1 MKRCFVRK
9 GCAINLFN
17 QALQCGAF
25 FMRPDMDVI
34 SAELA
39 AEIAE
44 REIADAA
51 HRQASRVIAAIRL
64 VPAYAVCPE
73 LVAQIAAALGAMCT
87 HLPPEAREIAQ
98 GYFDDC
104 HDDMRGFA

>member
-1 MKRCFVRK
+1 
-9 GCAINLFN
+9 
-17 QALQCGAF
+17 
-25 FMRPDMDVI
+25 MDVI
-34 SAELA
+34 HAELA

-51 HRQASRVIAAIRL
+51 HRHASRVIAAIRL

-73 LVAQIAAALGAMCT
+73 LVAQIAAALGTMCA
-87 HLPPEAREIAQ
+87 HLPPDAREIAQ

-104 HDDMRGFA
+104 HDDMRGFV

>member
-1 MKRCFVRK
+1 
-9 GCAINLFN
+9 
-17 QALQCGAF
+17 
-25 FMRPDMDVI
+25 
-34 SAELA
+34 
-39 AEIAE
+39 
-44 REIADAA
+44 
-51 HRQASRVIAAIRL
+51 VIAAIRL